1 MINHSRRCFFISQTA
16 LYGSAAVSLTLEES
30 PSFFDGLRNI
40 NKSSANY
47 SRVEQLAAR
56 QSHKLKAAGSSP
68 APATIFASA
77 LCFSLCALGWSD
89 VFLFGCASDVA
100 RRVQRRAFFCFELWR
115 GAPSLSIVGAG

>member
-1 MINHSRRCFFISQTA
+1 MINHSRRHFFISQTA

-77 LCFSLCALGWSD
+77 LCFNYHNE
-89 VFLFGCASDVA
+89 CASVLG
-100 RRVQRRAFFCFELWR
+100 RAFFYSDVPLML
-115 GAPSLSIVGAG
+115 PGAGHAGLFSVSSFFWHLG